1 LREENIEVKRMIAVT
16 VILLLGI
23 TGRCAQQQP
32 IEGITMILG
41 GSAWMGP
48 KTQSAPLASVTVS
61 PVHRDEYGR
70 TVVTVTNAS
79 NRDMTAVAFDIP
91 PGKSPNRAFLV
102 IEEFLGEAEFLHP
115 GTTAILFGGEE
126 EEFESLVPS
135 AVVYSDLSTEATNK
149 LALEKIRDYREGVA
163 LAYERAVELSTKTS
177 DAEKL
182 ADELQAESDPQ
193 QHSMP
198 PLIKK
203 KKPETPDK
211 PSPDS
216 QAKTSDRPTPDL
228 AVLHDIA
235 QKILD
240 GRSIEDIREQAVR
253 WRTHSKIEGGAA
265 EKKE

>member
-1 LREENIEVKRMIAVT
+1 MKRMIAVT

>member
-1 LREENIEVKRMIAVT
+1 MKRMIAVT

-32 IEGITMILG
+32 IGGITMILG
-41 GSAWMGP
+41 GSRWMGP

-149 LALEKIRDYREGVA
+149 LALEKIRGYREGVA
-163 LAYERAVELSTKTS
+163 LAYERAVELSAKTS

-182 ADELQAESDPQ
+182 AEQLQDESESR

-203 KKPETPDK
+203 EETPGK
-211 PSPDS
+211 PPMDS
-216 QAKTSDRPTPDL
+216 KAEAPENGQRMDL
-228 AVLHDIA
+228 VMLHNLA
-235 QKILD
+235 QQILD
-240 GRSIEDIREQAVR
+240 GKSMQDIRAEAVK